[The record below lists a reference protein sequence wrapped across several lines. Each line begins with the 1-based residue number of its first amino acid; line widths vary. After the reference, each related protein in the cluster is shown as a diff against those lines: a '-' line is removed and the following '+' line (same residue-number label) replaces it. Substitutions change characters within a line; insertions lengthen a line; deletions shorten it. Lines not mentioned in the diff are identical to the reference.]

1 MKKKYRLKSW
11 VKWLILI
18 LLFIGLL
25 SMLAKTNNDFVKS
38 CINSGYSETYC
49 KSQL

>member
-1 MKKKYRLKSW
+1 MKKKLRLKSW

-18 LLFIGLL
+18 LVFIGFAVV
-25 SMLAKTNNDFVKS
+25 LAKTNDDFIES